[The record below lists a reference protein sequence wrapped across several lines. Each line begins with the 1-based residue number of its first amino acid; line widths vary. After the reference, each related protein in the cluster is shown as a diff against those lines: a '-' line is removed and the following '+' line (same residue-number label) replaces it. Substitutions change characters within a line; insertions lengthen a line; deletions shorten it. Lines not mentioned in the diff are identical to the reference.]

1 MTKSTTTD
9 MSEWINARLVLPGV
23 LSTVAL
29 FVSRDRAA
37 LATVLNKPEQRRPEA
52 SPEAHTHVERISR

>member
-1 MTKSTTTD
+1 MTKPAKTD
-9 MSEWINARLVLPGV
+9 MTEWINARLVLPGA

-37 LATVLNKPEQRRPEA
+37 LGSVLTQAEQPHDEPL
-52 SPEAHTHVERISR
+52 PEAHTHVERISR